1 MGQQQVVMELKWQ
14 QAFHS
19 VRPLPPRTGT
29 GRATGEGWM
38 AWPRKVV
45 HAQAHVNA
53 GTCLCRRQARTFH
66 RGPNHLVRNSGAI
79 PPILSEILLRGA
91 YQSLA

>member
-53 GTCLCRRQARTFH
+53 GTCLCRRQTHTFH
-66 RGPNHLVRNSGAI
+66 RRPNHLVRYSDAI
-79 PPILSEILLRGA
+79 PLILWEIFLRGT